1 MMAGRIVVRALL
13 LWMMVAAPAW
23 PHEVRPVALGIVE
36 RGALEYQIELR
47 VPQSIEPDN
56 RPSVRWPDGCR
67 ENPAGMLRC
76 EQALAGQTLVL
87 EWPLY
92 NPSVTT
98 LARYTTQD
106 GHSRTAVLT
115 PESPT
120 WTVPVDPA
128 TRDVVRGYFVL
139 GVEHILGGWDHLLFV
154 AGLLLIARGWRALL
168 LAVSGF
174 TLAHSLTLSLAALGF
189 VHVPIPPTEAAIA
202 LSILF
207 LAREAL
213 QPPGRSLA
221 QRFPLFVSALF
232 GLLHGLGFAAALG
245 EVGLPQ
251 REIAWALLFF
261 NLGVEAGQLVFIC
274 VLLAATLLIN
284 RAMTRL
290 ALDQP
295 HWRANARAGMAYLIG
310 IPAAF
315 WLLQRLPLQFA
326 AQWWH
331 SA

>member
-1 MMAGRIVVRALL
+1 MRLARELARVLALWGL
-13 LWMMVAAPAW
+13 VTQPAL
-23 PHEVRPVALGIVE
+23 PHEARPVSLGIVE
-36 RGALEYQIELR
+36 REAGEYQVELR
-47 VPQSIEPDN
+47 VPESIEPIN
-56 RPSVRWPDGCR
+56 RPVVRWPDGCM
-67 ENPAGMLRC
+67 ESSAGRLHCELALTGRSLR
-76 EQALAGQTLVL
+76 L
-87 EWPLY
+87 EWPMY

-98 LARYTTQD
+98 LARYTSRD
-106 GHSRTAVLT
+106 GFIRTAVL
-115 PESPT
+115 PPDEPA
-120 WTVPVDPA
+120 WTVPVDPSA
-128 TRDVVRGYFVL
+128 GDVMRGYFVL

-154 AGLLLIARGWRALL
+154 TGLLLIARGWRALL

-261 NLGVEAGQLVFIC
+261 NLGVEAGQLLFILL
-274 VLLAATLLIN
+274 VLGAVALL
-284 RAMTRL
+284 
-290 ALDQP
+290 
-295 HWRANARAGMAYLIG
+295 WRVLSARWVDSLRWREGARTVVAYFIG
-310 IPAAF
+310 VPAAF
-315 WLLQRLPLQFA
+315 WLLQRLPL
-326 AQWWH
+326 
-331 SA
+331 

>member
-1 MMAGRIVVRALL
+1 MRAGRAVLRALV
-13 LWMMVAAPAW
+13 LWMMAAAPAW
-23 PHEVRPVALGIVE
+23 THEVRPVALGIVE
-36 RGALEYQIELR
+36 RGEHAYQIELR

-56 RPSVRWPDGCR
+56 RPTVRWPAGCR

-76 EQALAGQTLVL
+76 GQALAGQTLRL

-98 LARYTTQD
+98 LARYTTRD

-115 PESPT
+115 PEIPT
-120 WTVPVDPA
+120 WTVPADPS
-128 TRDVVRGYFVL
+128 TRAVVRGYFVL

-154 AGLLLIARGWRALL
+154 TGLLLIARGWRALL

-189 VHVPIPPTEAAIA
+189 VRVPIPPTEAAIA
-202 LSILF
+202 LSILC

-213 QPPGRSLA
+213 RPQGQSLA
-221 QRFPLFVSALF
+221 QRFPLLVSALF
-232 GLLHGLGFAAALG
+232 GLLHGLGFAAALV

-261 NLGVEAGQLVFIC
+261 NLGVEAGQLLFIC
-274 VLLAATLLIN
+274 VLLATALLIN
-284 RAMTRL
+284 RAL
-290 ALDQP
+290 AGLVLDLAR
-295 HWRANARAGMAYLIG
+295 WRDGARAAMAYLMG

-315 WLLQRLPLQFA
+315 WLLQRLPL
-326 AQWWH
+326 
-331 SA
+331 

>member
-1 MMAGRIVVRALL
+1 VLARALV
-13 LWMMVAAPAW
+13 LWVLVARPAL
-23 PHEVRPVALGIVE
+23 PHEARPVSLGIVE
-36 RGALEYQIELR
+36 RAAGEYQVELR
-47 VPQSIEPDN
+47 VPESIEPFN
-56 RPSVRWPDGCR
+56 RPVVRWPEGCLASS
-67 ENPAGMLRC
+67 AGWLHCERALTGQSLR
-76 EQALAGQTLVL
+76 L
-87 EWPLY
+87 EWPVY

-98 LARYTTQD
+98 LARYTSLD
-106 GHSRTAVLT
+106 GSNRTAVLP
-115 PESPT
+115 PEEPV
-120 WTVPVDPA
+120 WKVPVDPSA
-128 TRDVVRGYFVL
+128 GDVMRGYFVL

-154 AGLLLIARGWRALL
+154 TGLLLVARGWRALL

-221 QRFPLFVSALF
+221 QRFPLLVSALF

-261 NLGVEAGQLVFIC
+261 NLGVEAGQLLFIL
-274 VLLAATLLIN
+274 VMLAA
-284 RAMTRL
+284 ASL
-290 ALDQP
+290 A
-295 HWRANARAGMAYLIG
+295 WRALSARRTDAPRLREGARTLVAYLIG

-315 WLLQRLPLQFA
+315 WLLQRLPL
-326 AQWWH
+326 
-331 SA
+331 

>member
-1 MMAGRIVVRALL
+1 MSRAASMARIIALWA
-13 LWMMVAAPAW
+13 LWALAVLPATA
-23 PHEVRPVALGIVE
+23 HEARPVLLGIVE
-36 RGALEYQIELR
+36 RGEADYQVEFR
-47 VPQSIEPDN
+47 VPNTVEPSN
-56 RPSVRWPDGCR
+56 RPTIAWPVGCR
-67 ENPAGMLRC
+67 ELAAGHLHC
-76 EQALAGQTLVL
+76 EQALAGSPVRL

-98 LARYTTQD
+98 LVRFTRDGYTSSD
-106 GHSRTAVLT
+106 VLT
-115 PESPT
+115 PET
-120 WTVPVDPA
+120 TAWVVPVKPTA
-128 TRDVVRGYFVL
+128 RAVISGYFVL
-139 GVEHILGGWDHLLFV
+139 GVGHILGGWDHLLFV
-154 AGLLLIARGWRALL
+154 TGLLLIARGWRALL

-213 QPPGRSLA
+213 QPEGRSLA

-245 EVGLPQ
+245 DVGLPQ

-261 NLGVEAGQLVFIC
+261 NLGVEAGQLAFI
-274 VLLAATLLIN
+274 VTLLVAAGVFQRVAGWLSIDAS
-284 RAMTRL
+284 R
-290 ALDQP
+290 
-295 HWRANARAGMAYLIG
+295 WRSAARTGMAYVIG

-315 WLLQRLPLQFA
+315 WLLQRLPL
-326 AQWWH
+326 
-331 SA
+331 

>member
-1 MMAGRIVVRALL
+1 MRLASVLAHALASCVL
-13 LWMMVAAPAW
+13 VTLPAL
-23 PHEVRPVALGIVE
+23 PHEARPVSLGIVE
-36 RGALEYQIELR
+36 RAAGEYQVELR
-47 VPQSIEPDN
+47 VPESIEDFN
-56 RPSVRWPDGCR
+56 RPAVRWPDGCL
-67 ENPAGMLRC
+67 ESSAGRLRC
-76 EQALAGQTLVL
+76 ARALTGQSLRL
-87 EWPLY
+87 EWPMY

-98 LARYTTQD
+98 LARYTSRD
-106 GHSRTAVLT
+106 GFTRTAVLP
-115 PESPT
+115 PEEPD
-120 WTVPVDPA
+120 WKVPADPSA
-128 TRDVVRGYFVL
+128 GDVMRGYFVL

-154 AGLLLIARGWRALL
+154 TGLLLIARGWRALL

-245 EVGLPQ
+245 EVGLPH

-261 NLGVEAGQLVFIC
+261 NLGVEAGQLLFILL
-274 VLLAATLLIN
+274 VLGAVALLWRTLSA
-284 RAMTRL
+284 RRV
-290 ALDQP
+290 DSFR
-295 HWRANARAGMAYLIG
+295 WREGARTVVAYLIG
-310 IPAAF
+310 VPAAF
-315 WLLQRLPLQFA
+315 WLVQRLPL
-326 AQWWH
+326 
-331 SA
+331 

>member
-1 MMAGRIVVRALL
+1 MRIRALACGML
-13 LWMMVAAPAW
+13 LWWLGDAPAW
-23 PHEVRPVALGIVE
+23 SHEVRPVALGIVE
-36 RGALEYQIELR
+36 RGENQYQVELR
-47 VPQSIEPDN
+47 VPNTIEPDN
-56 RPSVRWPDGCR
+56 RPAVRWPAGCR
-67 ENPAGMLRC
+67 EESAATLQC
-76 EQALAGQTLVL
+76 EQPLAGRTLGL

-98 LARYTTQD
+98 LARYTTRE
-106 GHSRTAVLT
+106 GYTHAAVLT
-115 PESPT
+115 PDMPT
-120 WTVPVDPA
+120 WTVPVEPS

-139 GVEHILGGWDHLLFV
+139 GVRHILGGWDHLLFV
-154 AGLLLIARGWRALL
+154 AGLLLIARGGRALL

-261 NLGVEAGQLVFIC
+261 NLGVEAGQLLFIA
-274 VLLAATLLIN
+274 VLLAAALMIR
-284 RAMTRL
+284 RAVSTRRV
-290 ALDQP
+290 DEP
-295 HWRANARAGMAYLIG
+295 RWRAGARTLMAYLIG

-315 WLLQRLPLQFA
+315 WLVQRLPL
-326 AQWWH
+326 
-331 SA
+331 